1 MQMAKS
7 NNGTKTTT
15 MGTVRSTRENS
26 GWKNSIAIITPT
38 TIRVYSADRNRLNGT
53 QTFNRVR
60 SPVNPVKMTAKVEIC
75 SLGRW
80 RNSETATNYR
90 MLVIIV
96 IAPGKDFRMILT
108 KNFPRIRSLFG
119 SKARI
124 KEGIPIVK
132 VLISVN

>member
-26 GWKNSIAIITPT
+26 GWKNSIAIIKPT
-38 TIRVYSADRNRLNGT
+38 TIRVYSAARNRLNGT
-53 QTFNRVR
+53 QTLNT
-60 SPVNPVKMTAKVEIC
+60 VKMTAKVEIC

-80 RNSETATNYR
+80 RNSETATNNR

-96 IAPGKDFRMILT
+96 KAPGKDFRMILT